1 MTMKLMHL
9 GASAL
14 ALAFL
19 AGGAWAQT
27 ANQPGHVSP
36 APGTKSDT
44 ASAVKDTAG
53 AMVGKVSAKMTTSTE
68 GFVTAA
74 AISDMYEVEAG
85 KLAAQRSS
93 NSAVKDFA
101 NHMVQAH
108 TETTDKLKAI
118 LASNNIK
125 VQPPAH
131 LDDRRQS
138 MLDNLRGAK
147 AADFDNRYL
156 SQQEAAHEEA
166 QILMRSYATDG
177 DNKAVKQ
184 FAAETVKPVSEHLAM
199 VKKIE
204 GQMKTASK

>member
-1 MTMKLMHL
+1 MKFMHL
-9 GASAL
+9 SAT
-14 ALAFL
+14 ALPFLFL
-19 AGGAWAQT
+19 AGAVSAQP
-27 ANQPGHVSP
+27 ADQPGHVSP
-36 APGTKSDT
+36 TPGTRSET
-44 ASAVKDTAG
+44 ASAMKDTAG
-53 AMVGKVSAKMTTSTE
+53 AMVGKVSAEMTSSTQ

-93 NSAVKDFA
+93 NSAVKNFA

-108 TETTDKLKAI
+108 TETTAKLKAI

-125 VQPPAH
+125 VAAPTH
-131 LDDRRQS
+131 LDDRRQG

-147 AADFDNRYL
+147 AEDFDNRYL

-166 QILMRSYATDG
+166 QILMRGYAKDG
-177 DNKAVKQ
+177 DNQAIKK
-184 FAAETVKPVSEHLAM
+184 FAAETLKPVSEHLAM